1 MSLTL
6 ATAKTTLQ
14 THLQDLTS
22 LIFSAATLEE
32 AIRSSLRALN
42 RVSDPD
48 FTISGLDGAAST
60 TITTTEEQLIIE
72 GGVAY
77 ALTFRVVDLFEDAS
91 PDEDLPKE
99 FSDFAQARMNAFLSL
114 LTQIELGVP
123 VSPDDHA
130 HELAVIAAKHANDLI
145 IQSNDQAHDLAVIA
159 AEHDNDVIIQS
170 AEHTHDD
177 SIQSSDQAHD
187 LAVIAA
193 EHDNDVI
200 IQSAEHTHDDSTQS
214 SDQAHDLAV
223 IAAEQAN
230 KKEIILDEN
239 NREDA
244 KDAAEKTRLE
254 ELQQSADH
262 PYSAWDWEEGTEF

>member
-1 MSLTL
+1 MALTL
-6 ATAKTTLQ
+6 TTAKTTLQ

-32 AIRSSLRALN
+32 SIRSSLRALN
-42 RVSDPD
+42 RISDPD
-48 FTISGLDGAAST
+48 FTISGLDGAATT
-60 TITTTEEQLIIE
+60 TITTTEEQVIIE

-77 ALTFRVVDLFEDAS
+77 ALTFRAVDLFEDAS

-193 EHDNDVI
+193 E
-200 IQSAEHTHDDSTQS
+200 
-214 SDQAHDLAV
+214 
-223 IAAEQAN
+223 QAN

-254 ELQQSADH
+254 ELQQSTDH
-262 PYSAWDWEEGTEF
+262 PYSQWDWEEGTDF